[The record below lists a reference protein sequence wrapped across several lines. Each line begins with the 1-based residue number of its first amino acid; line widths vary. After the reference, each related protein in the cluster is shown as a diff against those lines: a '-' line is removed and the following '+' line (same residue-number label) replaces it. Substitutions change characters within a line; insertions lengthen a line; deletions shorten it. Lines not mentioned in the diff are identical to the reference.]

1 MVKELFGHLWN
12 IRDSMR
18 LTTVMVI
25 AFLSLAAS
33 LLAQPRFEIASN
45 RFSFGTVPQ
54 NSTVANY
61 FWFKSTGSDT
71 IHIGEIKTGCDCAHM
86 PLPRDWIAPG
96 DSILVGF
103 FWETEHKIGS
113 TGRYP
118 YIYWSE
124 HHDPAR
130 LFLTADVSM
139 ALDSGRPL
147 SLKPFKAELSRLG
160 IKSIDSVGITFT
172 NHSETPFVLKV
183 VSVLTDEYSIV
194 FPDTIPAD
202 GSARGYVKLNPAYA
216 DKEFTGS
223 VTFEY
228 AASAIENK
236 RFTIPI
242 RRKLY

>member
-1 MVKELFGHLWN
+1 
-12 IRDSMR
+12 MR

-45 RFSFGTVPQ
+45 RFSFGMVPQ

-61 FWFKSTGSDT
+61 FWFKSTGLDT
-71 IHIGEIKTGCDCAHM
+71 VRIGEIKTGCDCAHM
-86 PLPRDWIAPG
+86 PLPKAWIAPG
-96 DSILVGF
+96 DSMLVGF

-124 HHDPAR
+124 HEDPAR
-130 LFLTADVSM
+130 LFLTADISL
-139 ALDSGRPL
+139 APDSSRPL
-147 SLKPFKAELSRLG
+147 SIKPFKAELSKLG
-160 IKSIDSVGITFT
+160 TKSIDSVGITFT
-172 NHSETPFVLKV
+172 NRSETPIVLKA
-183 VSVLTDEYSIV
+183 VSVLTDEYTFIY
-194 FPDTIPAD
+194 PDTVPAE
-202 GSARGYVKLNPAYA
+202 GSANGYVKLNPAFA

-228 AASAIENK
+228 AASAAENK

-242 RRKLY
+242 RRKMY